1 LRKLLFI
8 IVLLF
13 SAVFANAADSDIFSV
28 AKGISGKVVWN
39 ARTHSGQIITSK
51 YIYTFMPGVPYVIS
65 DRGDKIGKDAVYLK
79 DGMVMVAEGMAKAVA
94 DYHWSS
100 KKNDD
105 SGHRVAAIFID
116 PGHGGK
122 DPGAIG
128 KHKKNGKKLT
138 VMEKSVVLDIGCRL
152 KNQLSST
159 YPDKKIIMSRTGD
172 TFPTLDD
179 RVKMANRVKLGPNE
193 TILFISIHANASLKP
208 KADGF
213 EVWCLPDEYRRTVVD
228 KNSIGGAAGNKS
240 LITAINAITEEEFSI
255 ESELLAKSVLDG
267 MKHKI
272 AKDIPCR
279 GIKRESWF
287 VVRNAKMP
295 SVLIEVGFV
304 TNPKEAVLLADSS
317 YLQKITDGI
326 YNGVK
331 DFVYTFEHSGK
342 K

>member
-1 LRKLLFI
+1 LKRLVFITVLFFLSI
-8 IVLLF
+8 
-13 SAVFANAADSDIFSV
+13 FANADSDIFSV
-28 AKGISGKVVWN
+28 ANGLSGKVLWN
-39 ARTHSGQIITSK
+39 ARTHSGQIVTSK
-51 YIYTFMPGVPYVIS
+51 YIYTFMPGIPYVVS
-65 DRGDKIGKDAVYLK
+65 DRGDKIGKDSIYFK
-79 DGMVMVAEGMAKAVA
+79 NGMIMVTDAMAKALTS
-94 DYHWSS
+94 YHRGSG
-100 KKNDD
+100 KNNE

-128 KHKKNGKKLT
+128 KHRKNGKKFT

-152 KNQLSST
+152 KNQLSGA

-179 RVKMANRVKLGPNE
+179 RVKMANRIKLGPNE

-208 KADGF
+208 QADGF
-213 EVWCLPDEYRRTVVD
+213 EVWCLPDEYRRAVVD
-228 KNSIGGAAGNKS
+228 RNTIGDAGSNKS
-240 LITAINAITEEEFSI
+240 LVTALNAITEEEFSI
-255 ESELLAKSVLDG
+255 ESDLLAKSVLEG
-267 MKHKI
+267 MKQKI
-272 AKDIPCR
+272 VKDIPCR
-279 GIKRESWF
+279 GIKHESWF

-304 TNPKEAVLLADSS
+304 TNPKEAQLLADSS